1 MVKPLKSVEQLEAL
15 REKLVKN
22 LDPNRILVRVCMT
35 GCKAK
40 GADAVVEA
48 FRSEIKKKKI
58 GNKVTLLETGC
69 HGFCSMS
76 PVVVIEPE
84 NIFYKQLTAEDVP
97 EIVEETLIKGK
108 IVNRLLYVNPQTGK
122 KIIKEK
128 NIPFYKNQKK
138 IVLKN
143 CGKIDPTKIED
154 YLVNGGY
161 SALAKALT
169 TMKPEDVVETVF
181 QSGLRGRG
189 GAGFPT
195 GMKWRFALREQREKK
210 FLICNADEGD
220 PGAFMDRAVLE
231 GDPHAVLEGM
241 LIGAYAM
248 GATEG
253 YVYVRA
259 EYPIAIRH
267 LKMALEQ
274 VRGHGLLGRNILG
287 SGFSFDIHIKEGAG
301 AFVCGE
307 ETALMA
313 SIEGKRGMPKVR
325 PPFPIQSGLWGY
337 PTCINNV
344 ETLANVPAIITN
356 GHAWYAGIG
365 TEKSKGTKIFAL
377 AGMINNTGLVEVPM
391 GITLKKIIFDIGGG
405 IPDGRGFK
413 AALTGGPS
421 GGCIPPQY
429 LDLPIDY
436 DSLSQIGAIMG
447 SGGLIIMDDTT
458 CIVDIARFFM
468 TFTQSESCGKCV
480 PCRMGTKRMLEILT
494 RITEGNGKMQDLG
507 LLEET
512 AVSVKDSS
520 LCGLGQTAP
529 NPVITTLRYFRNEY
543 EEHINDRRCA
553 ALKCKSLLTYMI
565 DPGKCKMCHLCA
577 ESCPAEAIAGVRKQP
592 HQIIEAKCEKCGSC
606 YTVCPFDAI
615 VLS

>member
-1 MVKPLKSVEQLEAL
+1 M
-15 REKLVKN
+15 REKLKSGI
-22 LDPNRILVRVCMT
+22 DPGRVVVRVCMT

-40 GADAVVEA
+40 GADAVAEA
-48 FRSEIKKKKI
+48 LKSEISRKKLTR
-58 GNKVTLLETGC
+58 KVTLLETGC

-76 PVVVIEPE
+76 PVAVVDPANVFYTRLTPE
-84 NIFYKQLTAEDVP
+84 DAP
-97 EIVEETLIKGK
+97 EIVNETLVKGK
-108 IVNRLLYVNPQTGK
+108 VIDRLLYVNPLTGK
-122 KIIKEK
+122 RIVKEA
-128 NIPFYKNQKK
+128 NVPFYRNQKK
-138 IVLKN
+138 VVLRN
-143 CGKIDPTKIED
+143 CGRIDPQRIED
-154 YLVNGGY
+154 YLAGGGY

-169 TMKPEDVVETVF
+169 AMSPEEVVESVAA
-181 QSGLRGRG
+181 SGLRGRG

-195 GMKWRFALREQREKK
+195 GVKWRLALKERREKK
-210 FLICNADEGD
+210 YLVCNADEGD

-241 LIGAYAM
+241 LIGAYAV

-253 YVYVRA
+253 YIYVRA
-259 EYPIAIRH
+259 EYPIAIKH
-267 LKMALEQ
+267 LRIALEQ
-274 VRGHGLLGRNILG
+274 MRALGLLGGNILG
-287 SGFSFDIHIKEGAG
+287 SGFSFDVHIKEGAG

-313 SIEGKRGMPKVR
+313 SIEGRRGMPRVR

-344 ETLANVPAIITN
+344 ETLANVPAIMTK
-356 GHAWYAGIG
+356 GHRWYAAMG

-391 GITLKKIIFDIGGG
+391 GITLRRIIFDVGGG
-405 IPDGRGFK
+405 IPDGKKFK

-421 GGCIPPQY
+421 GGCIPAKF

-436 DSLSQIGAIMG
+436 ESLAQVGAIMG
-447 SGGLIIMDDTT
+447 SGGLIIMDETT
-458 CIVDIARFFM
+458 CMVDIAKYFM

-480 PCRMGTKRMLEILT
+480 PCRMGTKRMLEMLT
-494 RITEGNGKMQDLG
+494 RVSEGKGEMKDLG

-512 AVSVKDSS
+512 AETVKDSS

-529 NPVITTLRYFRNEY
+529 NPVITTLRYFRDEY
-543 EEHINDRRCA
+543 ATHIEKKKCP
-553 ALKCKSLLTYMI
+553 ALKCRSLLTYTI
-565 DPGKCKMCHLCA
+565 DPQLCRKCHLCA
-577 ESCPAEAIAGVRKQP
+577 ESCPAEAIAGRKKEI
-592 HQIIEAKCEKCGSC
+592 HQVIEAKCTKCGTC
-606 YTVCPFDAI
+606 YTVCPFDAV